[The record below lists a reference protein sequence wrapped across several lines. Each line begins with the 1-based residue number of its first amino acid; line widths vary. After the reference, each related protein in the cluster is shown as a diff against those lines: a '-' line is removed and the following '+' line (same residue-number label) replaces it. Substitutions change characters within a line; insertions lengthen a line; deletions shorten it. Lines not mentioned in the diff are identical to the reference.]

1 MKQNKDWEMDD
12 YRLYLQGHLRDH
24 HFPEAGNEEF
34 IKFRSDAAYVAFVR
48 YRLEGHSVDIAQELA
63 MRILIENMYVSRW
76 DVVSQVLEE
85 QFYNRLPSQEKR
97 DDWAELLVSLR
108 YTNEILDR
116 HGFNGDYL
124 SRTDSV
130 PMLTE
135 LTGLFAD
142 IMDGYYG
149 I

>member
-1 MKQNKDWEMDD
+1 MDD
-12 YRLYLQGHLRDH
+12 YRIYLQGHLRDH
-24 HFPEAGNEEF
+24 HFPEANNEEF
-34 IKFRSDAAYVAFVR
+34 INFRTDAAYVAFVR

-63 MRILIENMYVSRW
+63 MRVLLENMYVSRW
-76 DVVSQVLEE
+76 DIVSQILEE
-85 QFYNRLPSQEKR
+85 QFYNRLPTQEQR
-97 DDWAELLVSLR
+97 DKWADLLVGLR
-108 YTNEILDR
+108 FTNEILDR

-135 LTGLFAD
+135 LTGLFTD

-149 I
+149 L